1 MINFRIIA
9 RIFSFLLIFEGLLM
23 LLSAGISLIF
33 QDHTAGAFLFS
44 AIITIITGVI
54 VFTPVKNTDKV
65 YGNRE
70 GYIIVVGIWLIFTFF
85 GTLPFLFSG
94 TVKNFTDAVFESMS
108 GFTTTGAT
116 IITDIDAMPKAV
128 LFWRS
133 LSQWVGGMGIIFLSL
148 YVLPVFRDINI
159 QLTTTEFSGQPSD
172 KIHPRTID
180 AMKRMIGI
188 YTALTAAEILLLII
202 TGMPVFDALCTSFST
217 LSTGGFS
224 THNNSMAVFTT
235 PGIRIILTLFMFLAG
250 TNMTVVY
257 FGTKGEFKKVIE
269 NNEFVFYTIISA
281 VFCVLIS
288 AVLILNGNFK
298 IGDSL
303 INGSFHVIS
312 IITSTGF
319 YTNNYGLWGDFIIL
333 ILFILMFTGGMTG
346 TPSGGIKG
354 VRLLIMTRN
363 NRMELRRLIHP
374 NAYIPVRVN
383 RKIIHQNVVNNVLV
397 FVTLYFLIL
406 CGSAMIVSLMGY
418 DIITSFSTSASML
431 GNIGPAL
438 GSLGPFSNYSELPV
452 AGKWFMTGL
461 MLLGRLELMTVLI
474 LFSKSFYSK

>member
-9 RIFSFLLIFEGLLM
+9 RVFSILLIFEGLMM
-23 LLSAGISLIF
+23 LLSAGVSLIF
-33 QDHTAGAFLFS
+33 QEHTARAFLYS

-54 VFTPVKNTDKV
+54 VFTPLRSVEKV

-70 GYIIVVGIWLIFTFF
+70 GYIIVAGVWVLFAIF

-94 TVKNFTDAVFESMS
+94 AIKNFTDAFFESMS

-116 IITDIDAMPKAV
+116 LITDIDSLPKAV

-133 LSQWVGGMGIIFLSL
+133 LTQWVGGMGIIFLSL
-148 YVLPVFRDINI
+148 YILPVFRDINI
-159 QLTTTEFSGQPSD
+159 QLSTTEFSGQPSD

-180 AMKRMIGI
+180 SMKRMIGL
-188 YTALTAAEILLLII
+188 YVALTAAEMILLII
-202 TGMPVFDALCTSFST
+202 AGMPVFDSLCQSFST

-224 THNNSMAVFTT
+224 THNNSMALLAT
-235 PGIRIILTLFMFLAG
+235 PGIKIILTLFMFLAG
-250 TNMTVVY
+250 TNMTIVY
-257 FGTKGEFKKVIE
+257 FGAKGEFKKILE
-269 NNEFVFYTIISA
+269 SNEFVFYTIISL
-281 VFCVLIS
+281 VFCILAS
-288 AVLILNGNFK
+288 AVLYLNGNFK
-298 IGDSL
+298 LTGSM

-319 YTNNYGLWGDFIIL
+319 YTDNYGLWGDFIVL

-346 TPSGGIKG
+346 SPSGGIKI

-383 RKIIHQNVVNNVLV
+383 KKIIQQNLVNNVLV
-397 FVTLYFLIL
+397 FVTLYFLII
-406 CGSAMIVSLMGY
+406 CGSAVVISLMGY
-418 DIITSFSTSASML
+418 DIITSFSTSAAML
-431 GNIGPAL
+431 GNIGPGL

-452 AGKWFMTGL
+452 AGKWFMAGL
-461 MLLGRLELMTVLI
+461 MLLGRLELMAVLI
-474 LFSKSFYSK
+474 LFSRSFFRK

>member
-9 RIFSFLLIFEGLLM
+9 RVFSILLIFEGLLM
-23 LLSAGISLIF
+23 LLSGGVSLIF
-33 QDHTAGAFLFS
+33 QEHTARYFLYS
-44 AIITIITGVI
+44 AIITIVTGII
-54 VFTPVKNTDKV
+54 VFTPLRSADKV

-70 GYIIVVGIWLIFTFF
+70 GYIIVSGVWVIFALF

-94 TVKNFTDAVFESMS
+94 TIKNFTDALFESMS

-116 IITDIDAMPKAV
+116 VFTDIVSLPKAI

-133 LSQWVGGMGIIFLSL
+133 LTQWIGGMGIIFISL
-148 YVLPVFRDINI
+148 YVLPVFKDLNI
-159 QLTTTEFSGQPSD
+159 QLTTTEFSGQASD

-188 YTALTAAEILLLII
+188 YIALTVAEMLVLFIAGL
-202 TGMPVFDALCTSFST
+202 PFFDSLCQSFST

-224 THNNSMAVFTT
+224 TRDNSMALLAT
-235 PGIRIILTLFMFLAG
+235 PGIKIIITIFMFIAG
-250 TNMTVVY
+250 TNMTIVY
-257 FGTKGEFKKVIE
+257 FGAKGNLKKIFE
-269 NNEFVFYTIISA
+269 NNEFVFYSIISL
-281 VFCVLIS
+281 VFSILVS
-288 AVLILNGNFK
+288 AVLFLTGKFDP
-298 IGDSL
+298 GGSVL
-303 INGSFHVIS
+303 NGSFHVIS

-319 YTNNYGLWGDFIIL
+319 YTDNYGLWGELIVL

-346 TPSGGIKG
+346 SPSGGIKV

-383 RKIIHQNVVNNVLV
+383 RKIIQQNVVKNVLV
-397 FVTLYFLIL
+397 FVTLYFLII
-406 CGSAMIVSLMGY
+406 CGSAMIISLMGY
-418 DIITSFSTSASML
+418 DIITSFSTSAAML
-431 GNIGPAL
+431 GNIGPGL
-438 GSLGPFSNYSELPV
+438 GSLGPFSNYSALPE
-452 AGKWFMTGL
+452 AGKWFMSGL

-474 LFSKSFYSK
+474 LFSRSFFRK